1 MAQNKYYDSTAAAQV
16 IGCTLVNPSLLDGDG
31 QYFYNANDFTNEFH
45 KVIFGAVYNLYTM
58 GARKVNV
65 KAIEDYLADRPQSQ
79 GIYRAGKGAEWV
91 ARAMEDA
98 DLSNFDYYYGRVKKM
113 SLLRGY
119 AKAGVDLTWLLDLDN
134 IFDPQRKKEQE
145 DYFDSLTLN
154 QLSDIVDNRIL
165 TIRDEYVDNATD
177 SAVNL
182 GDGIENLLS
191 VLSET
196 PEMGAHL
203 YGKYMDTITRGARRG
218 KYYLR
223 SAPTGIGK
231 TRTMLADAC
240 TIACDKIYQEGIGWV
255 NNGDSWPVL
264 FVSTEV
270 EVDELQ
276 TMALAFLTGINEE
289 KILKH
294 EIDFNDTRIQE
305 AVEVL
310 QNSKLYI
317 EVLPDF
323 TVKDV
328 ENTIKR
334 NIRVNHVTHVFFDYV
349 NSSLG
354 LLTEVAQS
362 AKGVAMREDTILF
375 LLSTRLKELAVEFNI
390 FVMSAT
396 QCNASAKT
404 DPIPDANLLKGQLW
418 ALTCFITG
426 KPKHF
431 FAR

>member
-65 KAIEDYLADRPQSQ
+65 KTIEDYLADRPQSQ

-223 SAPTGIGK
+223 SAPTGVG
-231 TRTMLADAC
+231 
-240 TIACDKIYQEGIGWV
+240 
-255 NNGDSWPVL
+255 
-264 FVSTEV
+264 
-270 EVDELQ
+270 
-276 TMALAFLTGINEE
+276 
-289 KILKH
+289 
-294 EIDFNDTRIQE
+294 
-305 AVEVL
+305 
-310 QNSKLYI
+310 
-317 EVLPDF
+317 
-323 TVKDV
+323 
-328 ENTIKR
+328 
-334 NIRVNHVTHVFFDYV
+334 NIRAF
-349 NSSLG
+349 
-354 LLTEVAQS
+354 
-362 AKGVAMREDTILF
+362 
-375 LLSTRLKELAVEFNI
+375 
-390 FVMSAT
+390 
-396 QCNASAKT
+396 
-404 DPIPDANLLKGQLW
+404 
-418 ALTCFITG
+418 
-426 KPKHF
+426 
-431 FAR
+431 

>member
-1 MAQNKYYDSTAAAQV
+1 MRENKYYDSVAAAQV
-16 IGCTLVNPSLLDGDG
+16 IGCTLMNPSLLDGDG
-31 QYFYNANDFTNEFH
+31 QYFYNANDFVNEFH

-58 GARKVNV
+58 GAKQVTI
-65 KAIEDYLADRPQSQ
+65 KTIEDYLSDRPQSQ
-79 GIYRAGKGAEWV
+79 AIYKSGKGAEWI
-91 ARAMEDA
+91 ARATEEA
-98 DLSNFDYYYGRVKKM
+98 SLSNFDYYYSRVKKM

-119 AKAGVDLTWLLDLDN
+119 AKAGVDLSWLLDIDN
-134 IFDPQRKKEQE
+134 LVDPEKKKAQE

-182 GDGIENLLS
+182 GDGVECLLS
-191 VLSET
+191 KLSET

-223 SAPTGIGK
+223 SAPTGLGK

-240 TIACDKIYQEGIGWV
+240 TIACDRIYQEGVGWV
-255 NNGDSWPVL
+255 SNGDSWPVL
-264 FVSTEV
+264 FISTEV

-294 EIDFNDTRIQE
+294 EIDFNDSRLQE
-305 AVEVL
+305 AVKVL
-310 QNSKLYI
+310 QESQLYI

-334 NIRVNHVTHVFFDYV
+334 NIRVNHVTHVFFDYI

-354 LLTEVAQS
+354 LLTEVSQNAR
-362 AKGVAMREDTILF
+362 GVAMREDTILF
-375 LLSTRLKELAVEFNI
+375 LLSTRLKELAVEFDI

-396 QCNASAKT
+396 QCNGR
-404 DPIPDANLLKGQLW
+404 PDNDCQ
-418 ALTCFITG
+418 
-426 KPKHF
+426 
-431 FAR
+431 